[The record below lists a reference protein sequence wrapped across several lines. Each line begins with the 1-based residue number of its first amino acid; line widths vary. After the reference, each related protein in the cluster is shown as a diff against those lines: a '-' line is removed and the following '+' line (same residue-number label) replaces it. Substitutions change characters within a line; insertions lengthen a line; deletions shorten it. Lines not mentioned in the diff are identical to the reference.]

1 MQYLIRSEISTAFP
15 FETSRLV
22 EDYGVLGSYVER
34 LFDRD
39 KMDEIICE
47 MVKRHPYVSG
57 AKYLDVCVLW
67 IDEQYNGRFSG
78 YYHRLRFINP
88 DYEDQPRDETLT
100 IRYEK

>member
-1 MQYLIRSEISTAFP
+1 MQYLIRSEISTVFP
-15 FETSRLV
+15 FETSRSV
-22 EDYGVLGSYVER
+22 EDYGVLGPYIER

-57 AKYLDVCVLW
+57 AMYLDVCVLW
-67 IDEQYNGRFSG
+67 VDEQFSG
-78 YYHRLRFINP
+78 YYHRLRFLNA
-88 DYEDQPRDETLT
+88 DYKNQPRDETLT